1 LILPYTTIACP
12 LFTNTS
18 DNIYV
23 SEEHANFFNWANSN
37 MLTINDSK
45 SKCIIFGNSSHF
57 CHVPSIN
64 FVSEIKL
71 LGVIFSSDL
80 KWDSH
85 VDFIIRIATRRLYAL
100 RILSN
105 IINKY
110 NLILIFHSLVRSV
123 LEYCTVV
130 FVGLNHKNSTL
141 LEKIQR
147 RAHHIICKF
156 FVPATFNPLSPV
168 VSWLP
173 TDFFLKLLTI
183 IFMF

>member
-1 LILPYTTIACP
+1 
-12 LFTNTS
+12 
-18 DNIYV
+18 
-23 SEEHANFFNWANSN
+23 
-37 MLTINDSK
+37 MLTINDSQ

-105 IINKY
+105 IISKD

-123 LEYCTVV
+123 LEYCSVV
-130 FVGLNHKNSTL
+130 FVGPNHKNSTL
-141 LEKIQR
+141 
-147 RAHHIICKF
+147 F
-156 FVPATFNPLSPV
+156 VNPFVPATFNPLSQV
-168 VSWLP
+168 ESWLP
-173 TDFFLKLLTI
+173 TNFFSKLLTI